1 MISRSRFKDIE
12 ASIEEAG
19 DMIVS
24 APGPAL
30 AGPSPLELVARELDK
45 LRDSGEVNPLIYSR
59 ARDLLAL
66 LRTPLLNIY
75 RSSNRDLRPVLVFL
89 LRQAAR

>member
-1 MISRSRFKDIE
+1 
-12 ASIEEAG
+12 
-19 DMIVS
+19 MIVS

-30 AGPSPLELVARELDK
+30 AEPAPLELVARELEK
-45 LRDSGEVNPLIYSR
+45 LRDNGEVSPLIYSR

-75 RSSNRDLRPVLVFL
+75 RSSNRDLRPVLAFL
-89 LRQAAR
+89 LRQAAG

>member
-1 MISRSRFKDIE
+1 MVSRSRFKSDVN
-12 ASIEEAG
+12 EAG
-19 DMIVS
+19 DMIAS

-30 AGPSPLELVARELDK
+30 AGPSPLEMVARELDK
-45 LRDSGEVNPLIYSR
+45 LKDSGGINPLIYSR

-66 LRTPLLNIY
+66 LRTPLINIY
-75 RSSNRDLRPVLVFL
+75 TRSNRDLRPVLAFL